1 MFSFYNFYLLSIMTS
16 FSFLWCN
23 LNHID
28 RVSMRLKAN
37 VFGKYIFSQ
46 ISKYIDNVYFKEYFA
61 SPFCLIFDMCI
72 GLLEGM
78 SNYEPLFVY
87 EKLCDEKETQTQI
100 EECINE
106 NDNVSE
112 NISENVKENVSE
124 NVKESVSEIVSENV
138 KENISENIEENVK
151 ENVSENIEENV
162 KENVSENIKEI
173 VKENISEN
181 DSEKEQDNSENSYVE
196 SQKQTY
202 EEPVGIRLVKRNN
215 SVKMYKINDEENKSE
230 EFETQTVKLV
240 RKKYNN

>member
-1 MFSFYNFYLLSIMTS
+1 MTS

-37 VFGKYIFSQ
+37 IFGKYIFSH

-61 SPFCLIFDMCI
+61 SPSCLIFDMCI

-87 EKLCDEKETQTQI
+87 EKLCNEKETQTQI

-106 NDNVSE
+106 NV
-112 NISENVKENVSE
+112 SENVKENVSE
-124 NVKESVSEIVSENV
+124 NIGESESESESENENV
-138 KENISENIEENVK
+138 KENISE
-151 ENVSENIEENV
+151 
-162 KENVSENIKEI
+162 I
-173 VKENISEN
+173 VKENISENVKVNISENVSDNVSENVSDNVKENIKENISENVSDKDSEN
-181 DSEKEQDNSENSYVE
+181 DSEKEQDNSYDET
-196 SQKQTY
+196 QKQTY

>member
-1 MFSFYNFYLLSIMTS
+1 
-16 FSFLWCN
+16 
-23 LNHID
+23 
-28 RVSMRLKAN
+28 MRLKAN

-61 SPFCLIFDMCI
+61 APFCLIFDMCI

-151 ENVSENIEENV
+151 ENVSENIKENV
-162 KENVSENIKEI
+162 KENVKEIVKENVKEI
-173 VKENISEN
+173 VKENISENDSEN